1 MNHQK
6 VVVYQVFTRL
16 FGNTNT
22 NNRPWGSLEE
32 NGVGK
37 FSDFTA
43 QALKSIVDLGVTH
56 IWFTGVPHHA
66 LVGDYSN
73 IGIDCDDPKVVKGR
87 AGSPYAVKDYYSVNP
102 DLADDPS
109 SRLEEFEAL
118 IRRSHR
124 AGLKVII
131 DIVPNHVARRY
142 RSIAKPDGV
151 RDFGE
156 DDNPELA
163 YHKHNNY
170 YYIPGSSFEL
180 PDPLDGY
187 RPLGGEAH
195 PLMNDE
201 FKENPAKWT
210 GNGSR
215 LAKPHFHDWYETVKV
230 NYGVR
235 PDGQRDFPELP
246 ESLRKSDPEQML
258 AFWEQQDL
266 PDSWGKFRD
275 IALYWL
281 KKGVDGF
288 RYDMAGMVPVEFWNY
303 LNASIKSHT
312 PEAFVM
318 AEIYERELYRDFIEV
333 GLMDALYDK
342 VDFYDTLK
350 GIVREER
357 HASDLVH
364 DIERLYPIERH
375 LLRFLENHDEQRIPC
390 DDFAGEARAGMPAM
404 TVSALVGSG
413 PVMLY
418 SGQEFGEAALEKTG
432 FGDPTRS
439 TIFDYWGF
447 QWMSRW
453 KSGGDYSGQQ
463 LKPEER
469 ELRDFYRKLLVFT
482 RDCHALKGGF
492 YDLHRYN
499 LQHGENYYER
509 VYTFAR
515 FNDNHRLLCAVN
527 YSRWERFRFRW
538 LIPADLLQKWQ
549 LKKES
554 TPLTDVL
561 GQQAYSLEFSN
572 DTAHIELCL
581 APLQSLILPVEQ
593 L

>member
-43 QALKSIVDLGVTH
+43 EALSSIADLGTTH

-66 LVGDYSN
+66 IVGDYTH
-73 IGIDCDDPKVVKGR
+73 IGIENDDPEVVKGR

-109 SRLEEFEAL
+109 ARMEEFEAL
-118 IRRSHR
+118 VERSHR
-124 AGLKVII
+124 VGLKVII

-142 RSIAKPDGV
+142 HSIAKPDGV

-156 DDNPELA
+156 DDDPTLD

-170 YYIPGSSFEL
+170 YYIPGSSFRL

-195 PLMNDE
+195 PLIDGKFE
-201 FKENPAKWT
+201 ETPAKWT
-210 GNGSR
+210 GNGSQ

-246 ESLRKSDPEQML
+246 QSLRRSDPEQML
-258 AFWEQQDL
+258 TFWKQHDL
-266 PDSWGKFRD
+266 PNSWLKFKD

-281 KKGVDGF
+281 DKGVDGF

-303 LNASIKSHT
+303 LNASIKHHR

-318 AEIYERELYRDFIEV
+318 AEIYERELYHDFIEI

-357 HASDLVH
+357 HASDLIH
-364 DIERLYPIERH
+364 DIERLHPIEKH
-375 LLRFLENHDEQRIPC
+375 LLRFLENHDEQRLPC
-390 DDFAGEARAGMPAM
+390 DDFAGEARVGMPAM

-413 PVMLY
+413 PVLLY

-447 QWMSRW
+447 EWTARW
-453 KSGGDYSGQQ
+453 KGKGDYSGQG
-463 LKPEER
+463 LRSEER
-469 ELRDFYRKLLVFT
+469 QLREFYQKLLVFT
-482 RDCHALKGGF
+482 RDAHALKGHF

-499 LQHGENYYER
+499 LQHSQNYYER

-515 FNDNHRLLCAVN
+515 FNKQHRLLCAVN
-527 YSRWERFRFRW
+527 YSRRERFRFRW
-538 LIPADLLQKWQ
+538 LIPTDLLEKWQ
-549 LKKES
+549 LKKEPTS
-554 TPLTDVL
+554 LKDVL
-561 GQQAYSLEFSN
+561 GQQEYTLEFEN

-581 APLQSLILPVEQ
+581 APLQSLILPLEEH
-593 L
+593 